1 MASVITYDSIDLNKD
16 NLQFTKPE
24 KRQNIYYSSISY
36 NNKPLFIQTNKL
48 KLITDTNKLNKEP
61 SLLFEVSSNN
71 FDFYDFFINLDNK
84 LIKDT
89 YNNGKSWFNKDIPL
103 DVIDEMYKRIAKPV
117 QKNKQPTIKFKLPI
131 IQNKIACKIFN
142 QSKQFININ
151 NINLNTECIL
161 IIHIRGIKFMKQQYI
176 CDSYI
181 TQIKAFIPKP
191 NKYLIDDECLI
202 TENFINESD
211 EDILD
216 DEIFYN
222 LEKEKEKNKYNEL
235 KNNKLS
241 EIKLLQEKID
251 KLHEEIKELE
261 NK

>member
-1 MASVITYDSIDLNKD
+1 MASVITYDNVDLNKD
-16 NLQFTKPE
+16 SLQFTKPE

-48 KLITDTNKLNKEP
+48 KLISDTNKLNNKEP
-61 SLLFEVSSNN
+61 SLLFEVLSNN

-89 YNNGKSWFNKDIPL
+89 YNNGKSWFQKEIPL
-103 DVIDEMYKRIAKPV
+103 EVIDEMYKRIAKPV
-117 QKNKQPTIKFKLPI
+117 QKNKQPTVRFKLPI
-131 IQNKIACKIFN
+131 IQNKIASKIFN
-142 QSKQFININ
+142 QSKEFININ
-151 NINLNTECIL
+151 NINSNTDCIL

-202 TENFINESD
+202 TDNFANESD

-216 DEIFYN
+216 DEVILN
-222 LEKEKEKNKYNEL
+222 LEKEKNKLNEF

-251 KLHEEIKELE
+251 KLHEELKELE